1 VLSSAHG
8 FFYFMIPDHPERG
21 NWPRVEITSEGYD
34 EGLGIGDINGDGLL
48 DISGRYGKDGKSLA
62 WWQNPGNGSGN
73 WTKHPVGT
81 TRVEMD
87 RNVMADLNG
96 DGRPDIVVTEESDWN
111 GDSVYWFEN
120 PSGPVSSNWV
130 RHKLTTQFSTNSPD
144 VRDMNNDGSPD
155 VIAAEHRGAKR
166 LEIWENVGHGA
177 SWIEHVV
184 STGRENHLGALVAD
198 LDGDGDLDIVEIAWD
213 GYKFLHLRLVHI
225 ATETPGATIRYT
237 LDGSEPTTSSALYA
251 EPLMVAGSAS
261 IKARAFKNGMSDSD
275 VVGATFGRTPTAESR

>member
-1 VLSSAHG
+1 
-8 FFYFMIPDHPERG
+8 MIPDHPERG

-144 VRDMNNDGSPD
+144 VRDMNNSQPSTASQSGWRSGRMWATGLPGLSTSFLLVVRITLALLLRIWTAMEISISWKLRGTVTSSSTCGSFTSQRK
-155 VIAAEHRGAKR
+155 HREQRFAIPWM
-166 LEIWENVGHGA
+166 EANPQ
-177 SWIEHVV
+177 
-184 STGRENHLGALVAD
+184 
-198 LDGDGDLDIVEIAWD
+198 
-213 GYKFLHLRLVHI
+213 HLRPS
-225 ATETPGATIRYT
+225 TPSLSWWRGVRQSKPAH
-237 LDGSEPTTSSALYA
+237 
-251 EPLMVAGSAS
+251 
-261 IKARAFKNGMSDSD
+261 
-275 VVGATFGRTPTAESR
+275 SRMG